1 MVTGP
6 YGGLGGEWFTDWWE
20 SLDGVDYHPK
30 RPPQQLNIWAGE
42 RVDML
47 QLLYG
52 DYSGGHHGDHGGLLT
67 RLRLYN
73 GDTVVRVSG
82 RAGVGPGAGV
92 DQLTF
97 YTARYCHCYIHSLS
111 IDNHLC
117 FSGRTLGPFGGA
129 GGRPFD
135 SGDFSSQGCHLA
147 YISGRSGRRLDQLF
161 LHWRCPKEKE
171 FADMEPYDVG
181 YDGSRSAAAQE
192 QCCPWHLIFVTMLHT
207 LIFVR

>member
-30 RPPQQLNIWAGE
+30 RPPQHINVWAGE

-52 DYSGGHHGDHGGLLT
+52 DYSGGHHGDQGGLLT

-73 GDTVVRVSG
+73 GDTVTRVSG

-92 DQLTF
+92 DQITF
-97 YTARYCHCYIHSLS
+97 HTARYGH
-111 IDNHLC
+111 HL
-117 FSGRTLGPFGGA
+117 FDFGVILIYFVVSVAELLDPLVVKVADHLTLEIFHLKAVILPTSQEGLAEDWTRSSFIGDVPRRRTL
-129 GGRPFD
+129 
-135 SGDFSSQGCHLA
+135 
-147 YISGRSGRRLDQLF
+147 
-161 LHWRCPKEKE
+161 
-171 FADMEPYDVG
+171 
-181 YDGSRSAAAQE
+181 
-192 QCCPWHLIFVTMLHT
+192 
-207 LIFVR
+207 